1 MLLLPLI
8 TEMVNRDIKTAD
20 AFSVYGC
27 RLEETVGGNH
37 RLPWYDCVR
46 RYPEYSCCHFVLLTK
61 FEARVFAVTTVQ
73 RSHGIKFLPV
83 HPPAQS

>member
-1 MLLLPLI
+1 
-8 TEMVNRDIKTAD
+8 MVNRDIKTAD

-46 RYPEYSCCHFVLLTK
+46 RYPEYGFVKNSGSFFSLA
-61 FEARVFAVTTVQ
+61 EVQ
-73 RSHGIKFLPV
+73 PEITWEEGL
-83 HPPAQS
+83 